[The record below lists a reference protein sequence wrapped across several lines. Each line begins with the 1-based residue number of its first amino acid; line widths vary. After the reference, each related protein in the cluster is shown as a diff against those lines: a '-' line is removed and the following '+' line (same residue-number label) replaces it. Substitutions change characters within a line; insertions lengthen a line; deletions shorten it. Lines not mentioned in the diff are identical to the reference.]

1 MKTDRTIEFLT
12 VEAEDAEKEA
22 NAVSI
27 IFSSLDYIREESKT
41 NAEPGKHTA

>member
-27 IFSSLDYIREESKT
+27 IFSSLDYIREEAKT
-41 NAEPGKHTA
+41 NAEPSKHTA

>member
-12 VEAEDAEKEA
+12 VEAEDTEKEA

-27 IFSSLDYIREESKT
+27 IFSSLDYIREEAKT
-41 NAEPGKHTA
+41 NAEPSKHTA